1 MSTVGEKK
9 IRSAT
14 PADAAELL
22 EIYTPYVRDTAISF
36 ELEPPTEEEFAR
48 RIKGILGRYPY
59 IVAEKNGSIAAYAYA
74 SAFKERAAY
83 DTSVE
88 MSIYVR
94 KEFRGHGFGK
104 LLYTELERLLRLQ
117 NVQNVNACIAYTDDE
132 NDPYLTNGSTRFHE
146 RMGYTTVGCFH
157 KCAAKFGRWYDMI
170 WMEKFIGSH
179 ETPPPKFKKISEL

>member
-1 MSTVGEKK
+1 MTDEQK
-9 IRSAT
+9 IRPAT
-14 PADAAELL
+14 PEDAAELL

-48 RIKGILGRYPY
+48 RIKAILERYPY

-74 SAFKERAAY
+74 SAFKKRAAY

-94 KEFRGHGFGK
+94 EEFRGRGFGK
-104 LLYTELERLLRLQ
+104 LLYTELERILRLQ

-146 RMGYTTVGCFH
+146 RMGYALVGRFH

-179 ETPPPKFKKISEL
+179 ETPPPQFKKISEL